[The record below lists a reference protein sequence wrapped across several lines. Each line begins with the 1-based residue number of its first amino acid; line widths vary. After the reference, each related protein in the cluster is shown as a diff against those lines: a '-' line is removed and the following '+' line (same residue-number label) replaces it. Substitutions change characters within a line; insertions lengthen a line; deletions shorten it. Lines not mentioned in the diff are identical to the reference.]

1 MYAITNEQP
10 ADAGEIETLLDQVF
24 GADRGRRTVYRLREG
39 VAPVDEMCFV
49 LRHHDDLVAS
59 IRFWPVE
66 VAGNVPALLLG
77 PIAVRPDRHGRGY
90 GAALMN
96 HALDAA
102 RNLGHGVVLLVGDAD
117 YYARF
122 GFTRVAAAALSLP
135 GPVDEARF
143 LAMELQPNAL
153 GGVAGMVG
161 KARCLR
167 AA

>member
-1 MYAITNEQP
+1 MHAITTEQP

-24 GADRGRRTVYRLREG
+24 GADRSRRTVYRLREG
-39 VAPVDEMCFV
+39 VRPVADMCFV
-49 LRHHDDLVAS
+49 LRHHEDLVAS

-66 VAGNVPALLLG
+66 IAGDLPALLLG

-102 RNLGHGVVLLVGDAD
+102 RDLGHAIVLLVGDAD

-122 GFTRVAAAALSLP
+122 GFGRAPAQALSLP
-135 GPVDEARF
+135 GPVDESRF
-143 LAMELQPNAL
+143 LALELKPNAL
-153 GGVAGMVG
+153 DGVAGMVG

-167 AA
+167 VA